1 MGKKSDVFTIL
12 FETDYKSIFTV
23 LIMLMQI
30 SIILSPGMI
39 IVAISNKLIGELPW
53 YSNCI
58 ICVFSSSCI
67 FYSIYVVLD
76 KLANRDIETCS
87 EEKDEDEEEKNEDEQ
102 LYENFLVVLAKTIK
116 WMLLV
121 TFILVLVFIFSYFRN
136 FIYIIYSLFL
146 FSIVIAII
154 GVYLYSFSKVK
165 AIKKILQKNKEELDK
180 LRTSKEHVK

>member
-1 MGKKSDVFTIL
+1 MEKKSDVFTIL
-12 FETDYKSIFTV
+12 FETDYKSIFRV
-23 LIMLMQI
+23 LIMLIQI

-39 IVAISNKLIGELPW
+39 IAAISNKLIGELPW

-67 FYSIYVVLD
+67 FYLIYMVLD
-76 KLANRDIETCS
+76 ILLDRDIETDS
-87 EEKDEDEEEKNEDEQ
+87 EKKDEDKQ

>member
-12 FETDYKSIFTV
+12 FETDYKSIFRV
-23 LIMLMQI
+23 LIMLIQI

-39 IVAISNKLIGELPW
+39 IAAISNKLIGELPW

-67 FYSIYVVLD
+67 FYLIYMVLD
-76 KLANRDIETCS
+76 ILLDRDIETYS
-87 EEKDEDEEEKNEDEQ
+87 EEKDEDKQ

-121 TFILVLVFIFSYFRN
+121 TFILVLVFIFGYFMN
-136 FIYIIYSLFL
+136 FSYIIYSLFL
-146 FSIVIAII
+146 ISIAIAII
-154 GVYLYSFSKVK
+154 GVYLYSFIKVK
-165 AIKKILQKNKEELDK
+165 AIKKILQKHEKELEEL
-180 LRTSKEHVK
+180 RTLKEHVT